1 MQATTHTRK
10 LTPPANEHD
19 HMQGELNAA
28 VVLLEYG
35 DFECPHCAAAHPVV
49 RAIQDRMQDHL
60 CFAYRHFPL
69 ATVHLRATPA
79 AEASEAA
86 DAQGEFWSMHDLLF
100 ESQDALED
108 EDLLAYAQSLGLDL
122 GPFTRDLTEHKFL
135 SRVKDNFT

>member
-1 MQATTHTRK
+1 
-10 LTPPANEHD
+10 
-19 HMQGELNAA
+19 
-28 VVLLEYG
+28 
-35 DFECPHCAAAHPVV
+35 
-49 RAIQDRMQDHL
+49 
-60 CFAYRHFPL
+60 FAYRHFPL

-108 EDLLAYAQSLGLDL
+108 EDLLAYAQSLGLAL

-135 SRVKDNFT
+135 SRVKDNFPSGVRSGVNGPPPFFINGVRHDGAFDQDSLLSALLAATRE